1 MFLEYYL
8 DMFWCYLLY
17 WLILV
22 LYMIIIICI
31 MFLDLYK
38 WFVIFDVCICKVYV
52 YINVIKV
59 CVKCYFGFMVVCVF
73 LIVIEFVYEVLIL
86 IVDLNY

>member
-38 WFVIFDVCICKVYV
+38 WFVIFDVCICKVY
-52 YINVIKV
+52 INVIKV
-59 CVKCYFGFMVVCVF
+59 CVKCYFGFMVVFVF
-73 LIVIEFVYEVLIL
+73 LIVIEFVYEVFIL